1 VSTYLLIPG
10 AGTGAWCWDLVAD
23 ELRGHGHEVVA
34 VDLPLEDDTAGLEEY
49 SGAAIAALGGD
60 EPDRLVVVGHS
71 LGGFTAALVCG
82 RVNADSL
89 VLVQAMIPA
98 PGETPEDWFANTGY
112 AEAER
117 EEPKYD
123 DVYYNGVPE
132 HLAKLSEEREREQSS
147 TPMSQPWPLEAWP
160 EAPTRFLLC
169 TEDRF
174 FPANFMR
181 RVVRERLGIE
191 PDEIAAGHMPMLSH
205 PQDLAG
211 RLLGLAEA

>member
-1 VSTYLLIPG
+1 MTSLPST
-10 AGTGAWCWDLVAD
+10 C
-23 ELRGHGHEVVA
+23 
-34 VDLPLEDDTAGLEEY
+34 PLEDDTAGLEEY
-49 SGAAIAALGGD
+49 AGAAIAALGDD

-89 VLVQAMIPA
+89 VLVQGMIPA

-117 EEPKYD
+117 EEPDYD

-132 HLAKLSEEREREQSS
+132 HLVKLSEEREREQSA
-147 TPMSQPWPLEAWP
+147 TPMSEPWPLGAWP
-160 EAPTRFLLC
+160 EVPTRFLLC

-191 PDEIAAGHMPMLSH
+191 PEEIAAGHMPMLSQ
-205 PQDLAG
+205 PQELAD
-211 RLLGLAEA
+211 RLSRAQ